1 MPFLVTAVVLVG
13 LLCAVDLLLTFAV
26 LRRLREHTEELA
38 RLSAGGGASQ
48 GIDREKLLGREL
60 PEFSATTTEGAV
72 VSRERLAGEVELVGI
87 FAPGCNPCHA
97 QAPVFA
103 AEASGMASG
112 KTLALVAGSGSDA
125 DDLVQMLKGS
135 TEVLTAPD
143 SMQVINGLSIG
154 VFPTF
159 LRFDAS
165 GAIVDAAVSV
175 EGLAALSRS

>member
-1 MPFLVTAVVLVG
+1 MPILVTAVVLVG

-26 LRRLREHTEELA
+26 LRRLREHTEQLG
-38 RLSAGGGASQ
+38 RLSSASAPQ

-60 PEFSATTTEGAV
+60 PEFSATTVEGAP
-72 VSRERLAGEVELVGI
+72 VSRESLAGEVELVGI

-103 AEASGMASG
+103 DEARGMAAG

-125 DDLVQMLKGS
+125 DDLVQMLKG
-135 TEVLTAPD
+135 TTDVLLAPD

-159 LRFDAS
+159 LRLDAS
-165 GAIVDAAVSV
+165 GAIVDANVSV
-175 EGLAALSRS
+175 ESLAALSRS